1 VEGKLMGFLSG
12 LFANKKYINIDGEK
26 LQKMVKENKDVLILD
41 VRTIGE
47 FRSGHIP
54 KSKNIPVQELSSKVG
69 TLDSYKDDEVIVYCV
84 SGARSASA
92 ARTLS
97 KNGFNKIYNLSG
109 GISSYKGKLK

>member
-1 VEGKLMGFLSG
+1 MGFLSG
-12 LFANKKYINIDGEK
+12 LFGNKKYTNINGEE

-69 TLDSYKDDEVIVYCV
+69 TLDSYKDDKVIVYCA

-92 ARTLS
+92 ARALS
-97 KNGFNKIYNLSG
+97 KNGFNKIYNLNG
-109 GISSYKGKLK
+109 GISSYEGKLK

>member
-1 VEGKLMGFLSG
+1 MGFLSG
-12 LFANKKYINIDGEK
+12 LFGNKKYTNINGEE

-41 VRTIGE
+41 VRTLGE

-69 TLDSYKDDEVIVYCV
+69 TLDSYKNDEVIVYCA

-92 ARTLS
+92 VRILS
-97 KNGFNKIYNLSG
+97 KNGFNKMYNLSG